1 MENEEKQGFFDKL
14 KKVKE
19 EVNKQQAIK
28 IEKIQAQEK
37 AKQDKRN
44 AKLDKR
50 NAKLDQQ
57 LEKFS
62 LDNINH
68 ATKESLRYAT
78 SLISS
83 SGSGLSDL
91 FLPPK
96 HLDMRNNELLRA
108 LTTQNFIIIKQ
119 NDNVEKQN
127 NRIIELLEEINSKI
141 DK

>member
-1 MENEEKQGFFDKL
+1 MQNEEKQGFFDKL

-28 IEKIQAQEK
+28 VEKIQAEEK
-37 AKQDKRN
+37 AKQERK
-44 AKLDKR
+44 
-50 NAKLDQQ
+50 NAKLDQE

-62 LDNINH
+62 LDNINLE
-68 ATKESLRYAT
+68 TKESLRYAT

-127 NRIIELLEEINSKI
+127 NRIIELLEEINSKL

>member
-1 MENEEKQGFFDKL
+1 MQNEEKQGFFDKL

-28 IEKIQAQEK
+28 IEKIQAEEK
-37 AKQDKRN
+37 AKQERK
-44 AKLDKR
+44 
-50 NAKLDQQ
+50 NAKLDQE
-57 LEKFS
+57 LEKFA
-62 LDNINH
+62 LDNINME
-68 ATKESLRYAT
+68 TKESLRYAT

-127 NRIIELLEEINSKI
+127 NRIIELLEEISSKI

>member
-1 MENEEKQGFFDKL
+1 MQSEEKQGFFDKL

-28 IEKIQAQEK
+28 IEKIQAEEK

-44 AKLDKR
+44 AKLDR
-50 NAKLDQQ
+50 Q

-62 LDNINH
+62 LDDINH
-68 ATKESLRYAT
+68 ETKESLRYAT

-127 NRIIELLEEINSKI
+127 NRIIELLEEINSKL
-141 DK
+141 DR

>member
-1 MENEEKQGFFDKL
+1 MQNEEKQGFFDKL

-28 IEKIQAQEK
+28 IEKIQAEEK
-37 AKQDKRN
+37 AKQ
-44 AKLDKR
+44 DKR

-68 ATKESLRYAT
+68 ETKESLRYAT
-78 SLISS
+78 SIISS

>member
-1 MENEEKQGFFDKL
+1 MQNEEKQGFFDKL

-44 AKLDKR
+44 AKLD
-50 NAKLDQQ
+50 QQ

-68 ATKESLRYAT
+68 ETKESLRYAT
-78 SLISS
+78 SIISS

-127 NRIIELLEEINSKI
+127 NRIIELLEEINSRI

>member
-1 MENEEKQGFFDKL
+1 MQNEEKQGFFDKL

-28 IEKIQAQEK
+28 IEKIQA
-37 AKQDKRN
+37 KQDKRN
-44 AKLDKR
+44 AKLD
-50 NAKLDQQ
+50 QH

-68 ATKESLRYAT
+68 ETKESLRYAT
-78 SLISS
+78 SIISS

>member
-1 MENEEKQGFFDKL
+1 MPNEEKQGFFDKL

-28 IEKIQAQEK
+28 IEKIQAEEK
-37 AKQDKRN
+37 AKQERK
-44 AKLDKR
+44 
-50 NAKLDQQ
+50 NAKLDQE
-57 LEKFS
+57 LEKFA
-62 LDNINH
+62 LDNINME
-68 ATKESLRYAT
+68 TKESLRYAT

-127 NRIIELLEEINSKI
+127 NRIIELLEEISSKI

>member
-1 MENEEKQGFFDKL
+1 MQNEEKQGFFDKL

-28 IEKIQAQEK
+28 IEKIQA
-37 AKQDKRN
+37 KQDKRN
-44 AKLDKR
+44 AKLD
-50 NAKLDQQ
+50 QE

-62 LDNINH
+62 LDNINIE
-68 ATKESLRYAT
+68 TKESLRYAT
-78 SLISS
+78 SIISS

-127 NRIIELLEEINSKI
+127 NRIIELLEEISSKI
-141 DK
+141 DT

>member
-1 MENEEKQGFFDKL
+1 MQNEEKQGFFDKL

-28 IEKIQAQEK
+28 IEKIQAEEK
-37 AKQDKRN
+37 AKQERK
-44 AKLDKR
+44 
-50 NAKLDQQ
+50 NAKLDQE

-62 LDNINH
+62 LDNINME
-68 ATKESLRYAT
+68 TKESLRYAT

-127 NRIIELLEEINSKI
+127 NRIIELLEEISSKI

>member
-1 MENEEKQGFFDKL
+1 MQNEEKQGFFDKL

-28 IEKIQAQEK
+28 IEKIQA
-37 AKQDKRN
+37 KQ
-44 AKLDKR
+44 DKR

-62 LDNINH
+62 LDDINH
-68 ATKESLRYAT
+68 VTKESLRYAT

>member
-1 MENEEKQGFFDKL
+1 MQNEEKQGFFDKL

-28 IEKIQAQEK
+28 IEKIQAEEK
-37 AKQDKRN
+37 AKQERK
-44 AKLDKR
+44 
-50 NAKLDQQ
+50 NAKLDQE
-57 LEKFS
+57 LEKFA
-62 LDNINH
+62 LDNINME
-68 ATKESLRYAT
+68 TKESLRYAT

-127 NRIIELLEEINSKI
+127 NRIIKLLEEISSKI

>member
-1 MENEEKQGFFDKL
+1 MQNEEKQGFFDKL

-28 IEKIQAQEK
+28 IEKIQAEEK
-37 AKQDKRN
+37 AKQ
-44 AKLDKR
+44 DKR

-62 LDNINH
+62 LDDINH
-68 ATKESLRYAT
+68 VTKESLRYAT
-78 SLISS
+78 SLISN

-127 NRIIELLEEINSKI
+127 NRIIELLEEINSKL
-141 DK
+141 DR

>member
-1 MENEEKQGFFDKL
+1 MQNEEKQGFFDKL

-28 IEKIQAQEK
+28 IEKIQAEEK

-44 AKLDKR
+44 AKLDR
-50 NAKLDQQ
+50 Q

-62 LDNINH
+62 LDDINH
-68 ATKESLRYAT
+68 VTKESLRYAT

-91 FLPPK
+91 FLPSK

>member
-44 AKLDKR
+44 AKLD
-50 NAKLDQQ
+50 QQ

-62 LDNINH
+62 LDDINH

>member
-1 MENEEKQGFFDKL
+1 MQNDEKQGFFDKL

-28 IEKIQAQEK
+28 IEKIQAEEK
-37 AKQDKRN
+37 AKQ
-44 AKLDKR
+44 DKR

-62 LDNINH
+62 LDDINH
-68 ATKESLRYAT
+68 VTKESLRYAT

>member
-1 MENEEKQGFFDKL
+1 MQNEEKHGFFDKL

-28 IEKIQAQEK
+28 IEKIQAEEK
-37 AKQDKRN
+37 AKQERK
-44 AKLDKR
+44 
-50 NAKLDQQ
+50 NAKLDQE

-62 LDNINH
+62 LDNINME
-68 ATKESLRYAT
+68 TKESLRYAT

-127 NRIIELLEEINSKI
+127 NRIIELLEEISSKI

>member
-1 MENEEKQGFFDKL
+1 MQNEEKQGFFDKL

-44 AKLDKR
+44 AKLD
-50 NAKLDQQ
+50 QQ

-68 ATKESLRYAT
+68 ETKESLRYAT
-78 SLISS
+78 SIISS

>member
-1 MENEEKQGFFDKL
+1 MQNEEKQDFFDKL

-44 AKLDKR
+44 AKLD
-50 NAKLDQQ
+50 QQ

-62 LDNINH
+62 LDNINLE
-68 ATKESLRYAT
+68 TKESLRYAT

-127 NRIIELLEEINSKI
+127 NKIIELLEEINSKI

>member
-1 MENEEKQGFFDKL
+1 MQNEEKQGFFDKL

-28 IEKIQAQEK
+28 IEKIQAEEK
-37 AKQDKRN
+37 AKQERK
-44 AKLDKR
+44 
-50 NAKLDQQ
+50 NAKLDQE
-57 LEKFS
+57 LEKFA
-62 LDNINH
+62 LDNINME
-68 ATKESLRYAT
+68 TKESLRYAT

-108 LTTQNFIIIKQ
+108 LTTQNFITIKQ
-119 NDNVEKQN
+119 NDNIEKQN
-127 NRIIELLEEINSKI
+127 NRIIELLEEISSKI

>member
-1 MENEEKQGFFDKL
+1 MQNEEKKQGFFDKL

-28 IEKIQAQEK
+28 IEKIQAEEK
-37 AKQDKRN
+37 AKQERK
-44 AKLDKR
+44 
-50 NAKLDQQ
+50 NAKLDQE

-62 LDNINH
+62 LDNINTE
-68 ATKESLRYAT
+68 TKESLRYAT

-127 NRIIELLEEINSKI
+127 NRIIELLEEISSKI

>member
-1 MENEEKQGFFDKL
+1 MQNEEKQGFFDKL

-28 IEKIQAQEK
+28 IEKIQAEEK
-37 AKQDKRN
+37 AKQ
-44 AKLDKR
+44 DKR

-68 ATKESLRYAT
+68 ETKESLRYAT
-78 SLISS
+78 SIISS

-127 NRIIELLEEINSKI
+127 NRIIELLEEINSKL

>member
-1 MENEEKQGFFDKL
+1 MQNEEKQGFFDKL

-19 EVNKQQAIK
+19 EVNKQQVIK
-28 IEKIQAQEK
+28 IEKIQAEEK
-37 AKQDKRN
+37 AKQERK
-44 AKLDKR
+44 
-50 NAKLDQQ
+50 NAKLDQE

-62 LDNINH
+62 LDNINME
-68 ATKESLRYAT
+68 TKESLRYAT

-127 NRIIELLEEINSKI
+127 NRIIELLEEISSKI

>member
-1 MENEEKQGFFDKL
+1 MQNEEKQGFFDKL

-28 IEKIQAQEK
+28 IEKIQAEEK
-37 AKQDKRN
+37 AKQ
-44 AKLDKR
+44 DKR

-68 ATKESLRYAT
+68 ETKESLRYAT

>member
-1 MENEEKQGFFDKL
+1 MQNEEKQGFFDKL

-28 IEKIQAQEK
+28 IEKIQA
-37 AKQDKRN
+37 KQDKRN
-44 AKLDKR
+44 AKLD
-50 NAKLDQQ
+50 QE

-62 LDNINH
+62 LDNINIE
-68 ATKESLRYAT
+68 TKESLRYAT
-78 SLISS
+78 SIISS

-127 NRIIELLEEINSKI
+127 NRIIKLLEEINSKL